1 MSHHNN
7 LRILFIGKKRSYNY
21 GASYGLYNSCLFL
34 ANALR
39 QLDVECKVVMV
50 NDNNDIDREVHHY
63 KPTHVFLEAIWV
75 VPEKLNEL
83 IPRHKKV
90 QWFVRLHSNTPFLSG
105 EGNAIDWIKRYDA
118 VRRKHKQFHI
128 AGNALKLIN
137 DFSKSLQ
144 IPMVYAP
151 NIYCPDVHRKPDVQQ
166 HHRDDVIK
174 IGGFGSLR
182 HLKNQLIQAMAAMAF
197 ADELGRKL
205 EFHINHSPIEVQG
218 EPIYKNLINLFKD
231 SPHKLVIH
239 KWCVHEDFLK
249 LVKSMDLGMQ
259 VSMSETFNII
269 AADFVYLDVPVV
281 ASNEVTWMN
290 NLYKAECTDL
300 NDIVAHLWLAWAGRS
315 INLQR
320 CNTWGLQDYNSNSL
334 IAWDK
339 LLFPIH
345 KEIRFQI

>member
-1 MSHHNN
+1 MNHHND
-7 LRILFIGKKRSYNY
+7 LRLLFIGKKRSYNY

-39 QLDVECKVVMV
+39 QLDVECNVVTV
-50 NDNNDIDREVHHY
+50 NDNNNIDREVHNY

-75 VPEKLNEL
+75 VPEKLDEL

-90 QWFVRLHSNTPFLSG
+90 QWFVRLHSNTPFLAG
-105 EGNAIDWIKRYDA
+105 EGNAIEWLKRYDV
-118 VRRKHKQFHI
+118 VRKKHRQFHI
-128 AGNALKLIN
+128 ASNALKLIN

-144 IPMVYAP
+144 MPMVYAP
-151 NIYCPDVHRKPDVQQ
+151 NIYCPDVHNKPSIHTPHSEDIV
-166 HHRDDVIK
+166 K

-182 HLKNQLIQAMAAMAF
+182 TLKNQLIQAMAAMTF

-205 EFHINHSPIEVQG
+205 EFHINHSTIEVQG
-218 EPIYKNLINLFKD
+218 VSIFKNLINLFKD
-231 SPHKLVIH
+231 SHHNLV
-239 KWCVHEDFLK
+239 VHEWHPHEHFLK
-249 LVKSMDLGMQ
+249 LVKSMDLGLQ

-281 ASNEVTWMN
+281 ASDEITWMN
-290 NLYKAECTDL
+290 NLYKADTTDM
-300 NDIVAHLWLAWAGRS
+300 NDIVAHLWLAWAGKA

-320 CNTWGLQDYNSNSL
+320 CNTWGLQEYNTSSL

-339 LLFPIH
+339 LLFPVH
-345 KEIRFQI
+345 KEIHFQA